1 MKTHLVSDNIY
12 NMQTCKPPNFQ
23 KIQGMK
29 NNGKLTFSGGDS
41 TLGFTISIEPRLLKL
56 VTLKTIFS
64 VVGEQPPW
72 KLTLGIDILP

>member
-1 MKTHLVSDNIY
+1 
-12 NMQTCKPPNFQ
+12 
-23 KIQGMK
+23 MK